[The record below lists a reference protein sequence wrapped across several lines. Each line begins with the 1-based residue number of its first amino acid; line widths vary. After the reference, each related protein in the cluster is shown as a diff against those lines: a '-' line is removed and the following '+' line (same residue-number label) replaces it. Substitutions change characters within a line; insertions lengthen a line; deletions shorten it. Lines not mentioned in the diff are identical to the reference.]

1 MKVFFKIPFLYKIF
15 NILQMVFW
23 KSGNPDFWITQ
34 FFATSL
40 KLERYRQPL
49 LKPILSEG
57 TESRK
62 SPRCKDILIS
72 RCINVSPLME
82 AFSCTSRKKTPLTAL
97 SIKRRFRTSVF
108 YPVFFLSFLNSFL
121 IPILFPS
128 LVSSAEA
135 GLGAKLEGV
144 FRNMGYA
151 TNVTKGGAYR
161 DQQGGYIT
169 GGSLFARAP
178 VANHSLANFQ
188 APSFGWGCGG
198 VDLFTG
204 SISFISKEDLVNTL
218 RTIGSNAMSYAYGL
232 ALQQVTPQI
241 KAVIDNLQATM
252 QEINNANIN
261 SCRMAAQL
269 VGGMAP
275 KTQASTELYCS
286 SKGLNL
292 GKFSDYAD
300 AKHQCQKPGS
310 RGEVNRE
317 TNVKDEFKQVLGDEF
332 NLAWLAIKGNK
343 FLSEDQET
351 AEFIL
356 SLSGSI
362 IARIDPGK
370 DSPTSRYLPSLATR
384 PEFLKILVGA
394 RIGEKETSAKIQL
407 YQCDEEKECL
417 NPSLPDEG
425 REVSK
430 NNTFLQKVRTM
441 TDSIYEKV
449 LSDEESSPEEQGFIN
464 STSIPVLRILA
475 INAAYKNDTQPI
487 AISELAE
494 VIAYDILLRYVESVL
509 DLVLEHMM
517 QLKNAQI
524 TDTSIKEFKDNIGK
538 TQRLLLSER
547 RSLLH
552 HMQASIAVIE
562 RTKQM
567 EEYVYNK
574 FIGGNVEDL
583 HD

>member
-1 MKVFFKIPFLYKIF
+1 M
-15 NILQMVFW
+15 
-23 KSGNPDFWITQ
+23 
-34 FFATSL
+34 
-40 KLERYRQPL
+40 
-49 LKPILSEG
+49 
-57 TESRK
+57 
-62 SPRCKDILIS
+62 
-72 RCINVSPLME
+72 
-82 AFSCTSRKKTPLTAL
+82 
-97 SIKRRFRTSVF
+97 F
-108 YPVFFLSFLNSFL
+108 YPVFFLSFLMPFL
-121 IPILFPS
+121 IPV
-128 LVSSAEA
+128 LVPFLAPVLVPSAEA
-135 GLGAKLEGV
+135 GLGAKLQGV
-144 FRNMGYA
+144 FQSMGYA
-151 TNVTKGGAYR
+151 SNVTKGGAYR

-178 VANHSLANFQ
+178 VANHNLANFQ

-286 SKGLNL
+286 SKGLKM
-292 GKFSDYAD
+292 GTFTDYAD
-300 AKHQCQKPGS
+300 AKHQCQKPGK
-310 RGEVNRE
+310 RGEVRDKE
-317 TNVKDEFKQVLGDEF
+317 DAEFRDVLGEEF
-332 NLAWLAIKGNK
+332 NLAWLAIKENR
-343 FLSEDQET
+343 FLSEDDET

-362 IARIDPGK
+362 IARIEPGK

-384 PEFLKILVGA
+384 PEFIKTLVGA
-394 RIGEKETSAKIQL
+394 RIGESERDAKVKI
-407 YQCDEEKECL
+407 YKCDEGIKCL
-417 NPSLPDEG
+417 NPFATQEIN
-425 REVSK
+425 VSK
-430 NNTFLQKVRTM
+430 DNTFLQKVRTM
-441 TDSIYEKV
+441 TDSLYEKV
-449 LSDEESSPEEQGFIN
+449 LKDEESSEEEQGFIN